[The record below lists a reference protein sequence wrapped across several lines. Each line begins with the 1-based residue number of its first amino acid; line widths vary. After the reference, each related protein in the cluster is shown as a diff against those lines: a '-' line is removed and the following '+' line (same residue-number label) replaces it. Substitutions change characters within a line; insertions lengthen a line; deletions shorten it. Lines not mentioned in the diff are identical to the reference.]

1 LPKGELVLAKYLRV
15 AKITDFPP
23 NGMKL
28 VKVDDFEILLILVE
42 DKIYAFDNK
51 CPHMGFS
58 LFLGS
63 LNGKI
68 LRCGFH
74 YAEFDVTTGK
84 TLNKVTEKP
93 LKKIAVKIVD
103 SEIYIEV
110 PSSKKSL

>member
-1 LPKGELVLAKYLRV
+1 MPKYLKV

-28 VKVDDFEILLILVE
+28 VKVDGLEILLIRVE
-42 DKIYAFDNK
+42 DEIYAFNNR

-74 YAEFDVTTGK
+74 YAEFDVTNGK
-84 TLNKVTEKP
+84 PLNRVTEKS
-93 LKKIAVKIVD
+93 LRKIAVRMVN
-103 SEIYIEV
+103 SEIFVEV
-110 PSSKKSL
+110 PNSSEAYYL

>member
-1 LPKGELVLAKYLRV
+1 VNLPKYLRV

-28 VKVDDFEILLILVE
+28 VKVDDLEILLICVE
-42 DKIYAFDNK
+42 DEIYAFDNR

-68 LRCGFH
+68 LLCGFH
-74 YAEFDVTTGK
+74 YAEFDVTTGEP
-84 TLNKVTEKP
+84 LNKVTEKP
-93 LKKIAVKIVD
+93 LKKIAAKLVN
-103 SEIYIEV
+103 SEIFV
-110 PSSKKSL
+110 KFPNSSESL

>member
-1 LPKGELVLAKYLRV
+1 MPKHLKV
-15 AKITDFPP
+15 AKVTDILS

-28 VKVDDFEILLILVE
+28 VKVDDLEILLIRVE
-42 DKIYAFDNK
+42 DEIYAFDNR

-84 TLNKVTEKP
+84 SLNRVTEKP
-93 LKKIAVKIVD
+93 LKKIAVKVVS
-103 SEIYIEV
+103 SEIFVEV
-110 PSSKKSL
+110 PNSRKAYDL

>member
-1 LPKGELVLAKYLRV
+1 VNLPKYLRV

-28 VKVDDFEILLILVE
+28 VKVDDLEILLIRVE
-42 DKIYAFDNK
+42 DEIYAFDNR

-74 YAEFDVTTGK
+74 YAEIDVTSGK
-84 TLNKVTEKP
+84 PLNKVTEKP
-93 LKKIAVKIVD
+93 LKKIAVKLVN
-103 SEIYIEV
+103 SEIFVKFPNSRKAYD
-110 PSSKKSL
+110 L

>member
-1 LPKGELVLAKYLRV
+1 MAKYVRV
-15 AKITDFPP
+15 TKITDFPP
-23 NGMKL
+23 YGMKL
-28 VKVDDFEILLILVE
+28 VKVDNLEILLVRVE
-42 DKIYAFDNK
+42 DEIYAFDNR

-84 TLNKVTEKP
+84 PLNRVTEKP
-93 LKKIAVKIVD
+93 LNKIDVKVVN
-103 SEIYIEV
+103 SEIFVKV
-110 PSSKKSL
+110 PHFNEA

>member
-1 LPKGELVLAKYLRV
+1 
-15 AKITDFPP
+15 
-23 NGMKL
+23 MKL
-28 VKVDDFEILLILVE
+28 VKVDDLEILLIRVE
-42 DKIYAFDNK
+42 DEIYAFDNR

-84 TLNKVTEKP
+84 PLNKVTEKP
-93 LKKIAVKIVD
+93 LKKIAVKLVNFEIFVKFPNS
-103 SEIYIEV
+103 SE
-110 PSSKKSL
+110 SL

>member
-1 LPKGELVLAKYLRV
+1 MPEYLRV
-15 AKITDFPP
+15 AKVTDFPP

-28 VKVDDFEILLILVE
+28 VKVDNLEILLIHVE
-42 DKIYAFDNK
+42 DENYAFDNK

-84 TLNKVTEKP
+84 PLNKVTEKP
-93 LKKIAVKIVD
+93 LKKIAAKIID